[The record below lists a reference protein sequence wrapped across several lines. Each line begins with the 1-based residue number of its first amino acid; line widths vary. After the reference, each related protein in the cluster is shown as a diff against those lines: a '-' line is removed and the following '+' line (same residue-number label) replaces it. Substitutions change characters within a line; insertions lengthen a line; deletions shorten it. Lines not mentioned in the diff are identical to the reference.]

1 MSDFL
6 EIQPTHLFL
15 ADVHLG
21 GSRLLGENYEMH
33 LCSLIR
39 HAAENKIHLY
49 LLGDVFDYWME
60 FPERKKK
67 YSSSNLSAGEPKLPP
82 IGSTLLDTI
91 QEYNKTFTTVY
102 YILGNH
108 DCWDAG
114 YFNSIGCKVFT
125 DGCKIKIDEQTICL
139 LHGDGLPTK
148 WTHINENTIGPLKRP
163 LLHTILRS
171 RAFIR
176 LFQYLFT
183 PKQAWSIMQSF
194 SNFSKKKEKIAKPFI
209 DSSLK
214 YLIDFSDID
223 LIIAGHDHLARTVST
238 KGGQYINTGPYYED
252 NLVLTYSEQG
262 WAHAQWD
269 QKMARLVVKEQPIY
283 TL

>member
-148 WTHINENTIGPLKRP
+148 RTHINENTIGPLKRP

-171 RAFIR
+171 RVYSFV
-176 LFQYLFT
+176 
-183 PKQAWSIMQSF
+183 SISF
-194 SNFSKKKEKIAKPFI
+194 HP
-209 DSSLK
+209 
-214 YLIDFSDID
+214 
-223 LIIAGHDHLARTVST
+223 
-238 KGGQYINTGPYYED
+238 
-252 NLVLTYSEQG
+252 
-262 WAHAQWD
+262 
-269 QKMARLVVKEQPIY
+269 
-283 TL
+283 

>member
-1 MSDFL
+1 
-6 EIQPTHLFL
+6 
-15 ADVHLG
+15 
-21 GSRLLGENYEMH
+21 
-33 LCSLIR
+33 
-39 HAAENKIHLY
+39 
-49 LLGDVFDYWME
+49 ME

-148 WTHINENTIGPLKRP
+148 RTHINENTIGPLKRP

>member
-1 MSDFL
+1 MSEFP

-21 GSRLLGENYEMH
+21 GSKLLGEEYEQH

-39 HAAENKIHLY
+39 YAAKNKIHLY

-60 FPERKKK
+60 FPQRNKQH
-67 YSSSNLSAGEPKLPP
+67 SSPNQSAGELTLPP

-91 QEYNKTFTTVY
+91 QQYNKTYTSVY

-114 YFNSIGCKVFT
+114 YFKSIGCRVFT

-148 WTHINENTIGPLKRP
+148 RTRINENTIGPLKRP

-171 RAFIR
+171 KAFIS
-176 LFQYLFT
+176 LFQFLFT
-183 PKQAWSIMQSF
+183 PKQAWAIMQSF
-194 SNFSKKKEKIAKPFI
+194 SNFSKKKEKIAKPFM

-214 YLIDFSDID
+214 YLINFSDINVV
-223 LIIAGHDHLARTVST
+223 IAGHDHLARTVNT

-269 QKMARLVVKEQPIY
+269 QNMTRLVVKEQPTY
-283 TL
+283 SL

>member
-1 MSDFL
+1 MSEFP

-21 GSRLLGENYEMH
+21 GSKLLGEEYEQH

-39 HAAENKIHLY
+39 YAAKNKIHLY

-60 FPERKKK
+60 FPQRNKQH
-67 YSSSNLSAGEPKLPP
+67 SSPNQSAGELTLPP

-91 QEYNKTFTTVY
+91 QQYNKTFTSVY

-114 YFNSIGCKVFT
+114 YFKSIGCRVFT

-148 WTHINENTIGPLKRP
+148 RTRINENTIGPLKRP

-171 RAFIR
+171 KAFIS
-176 LFQYLFT
+176 LFQFLFT
-183 PKQAWSIMQSF
+183 PKHAWAIMQSF
-194 SNFSKKKEKIAKPFI
+194 SNFSKKKEKIAKPFM

-214 YLIDFSDID
+214 YLINFSDISVV
-223 LIIAGHDHLARTVST
+223 IAGHDHLARTVNT

-269 QKMARLVVKEQPIY
+269 QNMTRLVVKEQPIY
-283 TL
+283 SL

>member
-21 GSRLLGENYEMH
+21 GSRLLGENYEIH

-67 YSSSNLSAGEPKLPP
+67 FSSSNLSAGEPKLPP

-148 WTHINENTIGPLKRP
+148 RTHINENIIGPLKRP

>member
-1 MSDFL
+1 M
-6 EIQPTHLFL
+6 
-15 ADVHLG
+15 
-21 GSRLLGENYEMH
+21 
-33 LCSLIR
+33 
-39 HAAENKIHLY
+39 
-49 LLGDVFDYWME
+49 
-60 FPERKKK
+60 
-67 YSSSNLSAGEPKLPP
+67 
-82 IGSTLLDTI
+82 
-91 QEYNKTFTTVY
+91 FTAWRWSPY
-102 YILGNH
+102 
-108 DCWDAG
+108 
-114 YFNSIGCKVFT
+114 
-125 DGCKIKIDEQTICL
+125 QR
-139 LHGDGLPTK
+139 
-148 WTHINENTIGPLKRP
+148 THINENTIGPLKRP

-183 PKQAWSIMQSF
+183 LSRLGQSCNPF
-194 SNFSKKKEKIAKPFI
+194 QILAKKEKIAKPFI

-269 QKMARLVVKEQPIY
+269 QKWPDLW
-283 TL
+283 